1 MKNLVSLFAL
11 IIAFSLLASC
21 KAYRNPNNLNPK
33 YPIKS
38 PELADKIPGL
48 QNLLVGDQLKITG
61 IDKSVKFLVYS
72 GMEQGHLSGDL
83 RKDQG
88 RKLGEPEHILIPLD
102 QIDFIKVKRKSVGAT
117 LAWTLGLGVAATVG
131 IIIILVDVYSELG
144 PDNL

>member
-72 GMEQGHLSGDL
+72 GVGKGISQEIYG
-83 RKDQG
+83 K
-88 RKLGEPEHILIPLD
+88 
-102 QIDFIKVKRKSVGAT
+102 IKVENLVSLNTSLSPWIKLILSRSNEKV
-117 LAWTLGLGVAATVG
+117 LELLWLGLLDWV
-131 IIIILVDVYSELG
+131 
-144 PDNL
+144 